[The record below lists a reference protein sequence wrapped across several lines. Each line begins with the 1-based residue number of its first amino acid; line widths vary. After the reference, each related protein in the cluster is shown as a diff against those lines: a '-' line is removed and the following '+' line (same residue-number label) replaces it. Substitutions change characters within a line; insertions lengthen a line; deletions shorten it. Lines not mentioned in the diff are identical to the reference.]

1 MRAMDETNL
10 SGAQAADAAR
20 SRRSLRGFGRK
31 YRRGCVWWIEY
42 WHRNRQHRE
51 STRSGR
57 EVDAD
62 RLLKKR
68 LKQIGRGRFV
78 GPSEDRLLID
88 EILIGLETD
97 YEVNQRRSRDTLAY
111 RLAPLKAAFA
121 GERAVDVT
129 EERIE
134 RYKAARLAEK
144 MSPATVNRE
153 LAALRRAFRLA
164 VRQRRLSERPEITLL
179 TEDNARQ
186 GFVSPGDF
194 EALIGHL
201 PPYLQDFTRFGYGW
215 RKGEVQSLGWADVD
229 RAQGLV
235 TLRREHSKNGEPRI
249 LPLTPALTAII
260 ERRWAA
266 RQEMIPDGSVTI
278 CPFVFHHRGRPVG
291 DFRKAWGE
299 ACGKAKVPG
308 LLFHDLRRST
318 VRNLERAGVSQA
330 VAMKITGHKTASVYR
345 RYRIVDEA
353 DMREALARTEATVQA
368 QQGQRKVATLRELS
382 RERA

>member
-1 MRAMDETNL
+1 MDETDRN
-10 SGAQAADAAR
+10 GARAAGDTR

-31 YRRGCVWWIEY
+31 YRRGRVWWIEY
-42 WHRNRQHRE
+42 WHRSRQHRE

-88 EILIGLETD
+88 EILMGLETD

-121 GERAVDVT
+121 GERAIDVT

-134 RYKAARLAEK
+134 RYKAARLTER

-179 TEDNARQ
+179 AEDNARQ

-194 EALIGHL
+194 EALISHL
-201 PPYLQDFTRFGYGW
+201 PPYLQDFSRFGYGSGW
-215 RKGEVQSLGWADVD
+215 RKGEVQSLEWADVD
-229 RAQGLV
+229 RVQGLV

-249 LPLTPALTAII
+249 LPLTPALAAII

-266 RQEMIPDGSVTI
+266 RQVMSPDGSVAL

-291 DFRKAWGE
+291 DFRKAWAE
-299 ACGKAKVPG
+299 ACGRAEVPG
-308 LLFHDLRRST
+308 LLFHDLRRSA

-330 VAMKITGHKTASVYR
+330 VAMKITGHKTASTYR
-345 RYRIVDEA
+345 RYRIVDET
-353 DMREALARTEATVQA
+353 DMREALARTEATIRG
-368 QQGQRKVATLRELS
+368 QQDQRVVTLREPS
-382 RERA
+382 RQGA